1 MPAGADGTL
10 GEFRSDPFLKVYL
23 YFNAAMYAVL
33 AAWCTLLPAQTS
45 AAVGFQVLDK
55 SGQSEYLVIYGGL
68 QLGMAFLF
76 AWFAWTSQ
84 PRNGLVLSL
93 AFYAPIVVYRTFTL
107 ASLWPVQPTT
117 AVLAVLEWFLL
128 AAAVIL
134 WKRQHG
140 RR

>member
-1 MPAGADGTL
+1 MLNA
-10 GEFRSDPFLKVYL
+10 YL
-23 YFNAAMYAVL
+23 YFNAALYAML
-33 AAWCTLLPAQTS
+33 AVWCTLMPGQTS

-76 AWFAWTSQ
+76 AWFAWTAQ

-93 AFYAPIVVYRTFTL
+93 AFYVPIVVYRTFTL

-117 AVLAVLEWFLL
+117 IALAGLEWLLLGSALFL
-128 AAAVIL
+128 
-134 WKRQHG
+134 WGRQHG
-140 RR
+140 LD